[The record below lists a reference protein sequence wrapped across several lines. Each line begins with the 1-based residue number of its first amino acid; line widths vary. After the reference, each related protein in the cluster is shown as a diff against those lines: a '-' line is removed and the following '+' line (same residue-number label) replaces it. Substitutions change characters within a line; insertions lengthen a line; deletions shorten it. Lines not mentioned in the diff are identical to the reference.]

1 MANDVTTLKSA
12 LHQFLSQHRHRS
24 KLIQTNIKSNWVNIA
39 GQTIAS
45 RTDKLWLKEGKLHLV
60 INSSVLKNEL
70 QFHKEKL
77 VSKVNEAMEAKVIND
92 VILH

>member
-12 LHQFLSQHRHRS
+12 LNQFLSQHRHRS